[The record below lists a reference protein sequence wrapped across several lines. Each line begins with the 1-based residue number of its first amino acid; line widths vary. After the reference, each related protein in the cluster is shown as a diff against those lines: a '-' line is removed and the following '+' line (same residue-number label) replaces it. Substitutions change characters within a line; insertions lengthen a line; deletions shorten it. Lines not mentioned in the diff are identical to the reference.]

1 MHCYY
6 PYVFLVSQNA
16 LCAAAKHPGKLAEM
30 AASTTKDFHI
40 KVDVLALIFIYLDVQ
55 AMETTSSKKFG
66 ENL

>member
-6 PYVFLVSQNA
+6 PYVCLVSQNA

-30 AASTTKDFHI
+30 AASTTKEFHI
-40 KVDVLALIFIYLDVQ
+40 KVDVLPLIFIYLDIS
-55 AMETTSSKKFG
+55 AMETKPSKTFD